1 MGEITPAF
9 AVQFADALAGGPWT
23 EAQAEALSHE
33 VGKRLGLANNDSSKK
48 KRVPQVCFSFESFLT
63 KKEVAD
69 LHGSASSLS
78 KVNLLAKRA
87 ALIGLTNPNEQT
99 VGHVVRLLAG
109 LGVPELKNQKLFHAA
124 VQDFKQ
130 CLKSNIKSLGYP
142 QDHIKS
148 FDGPENL
155 PEEVKKRA
163 YTEDDEMV
171 EAGDIKTDDMA
182 VVKVLRKSHR
192 TVKDAAPSSSS
203 TALVAATP
211 GPVSSMGSLRELV
224 ECLDSLFEHAFKLSA
239 TPQSCLATVMPC
251 HGHAMFTPCLHHVVF
266 SGMLMVVFTRS

>member
-1 MGEITPAF
+1 MGEVTPAF

-33 VGKRLGLANNDSSKK
+33 VGKRLGADNDSSKK

-203 TALVAATP
+203 TALVAAP
-211 GPVSSMGSLRELV
+211 GPVSSMGSLRVLV
-224 ECLDSLFEHAFKLSA
+224 ECLDSFFEHAFKLSA

>member
-1 MGEITPAF
+1 MGEVTPAF

-33 VGKRLGLANNDSSKK
+33 VGKRLGADNDSSKK

-224 ECLDSLFEHAFKLSA
+224 ECLDSLMPSSFQPRHSHASPLSCHA
-239 TPQSCLATVMPC
+239 MVMPC
-251 HGHAMFTPCLHHVVF
+251 SRHAFIMWCNLML
-266 SGMLMVVFTRS
+266 MLMVVFILS